1 MVNIKDYKN
10 LNDFL
15 QNHKVSKG
23 DKHTH
28 TSMGKPFGAFY
39 IDDSKLSIFYKL
51 YENAVQN
58 KESVYIIEKHTEAS
72 PVLIDF
78 DFKFN
83 LECVDRQ
90 YDINHINKIVD
101 LYMTEMEQIFK
112 FNNKE
117 NELIAFVFERSKPY
131 QAKTITKDGIHIVFP
146 FIITE
151 PYAQY
156 ALRDN
161 ILKKIEPILSDIN
174 ITNPISDVVDR
185 CVIQKNGWLMYGS
198 KKPNCD
204 PYKLAHVY
212 DSHRQ
217 QIKPD
222 EVDYEGIT
230 NFAQFLSIRRHSI
243 TECISLKDQ
252 NITTKYQKKVSKSKI
267 KSSKS
272 SYNVDYVSALVDI
285 LSMDRATEFEKWLE
299 VGICLNSI
307 DHHELF
313 DIWVEFSQKSP
324 NYNEESCI
332 QKWDEI
338 TESNK
343 NRKEITIASL
353 IYWAKMDDFDSFMK
367 IKRIDVQKRLEDT
380 LRSAVPNN
388 WDIANVLYEMFQN
401 QFVYSKRCWYEFK
414 NHKWESEEDGL
425 CLRKKISNELV
436 EEYLRL
442 NSQYNDL
449 AADAGDEGDDTKKE
463 DYLNQTKKII
473 KIINNIKSTSFK
485 DNVMKECKEL
495 FDNKQFSNKL
505 DTNEYLIGFDNGI
518 YDLKNMEFRDGRPDD
533 YVTLST
539 NTSYIEYYD
548 DTPEADEIDD
558 FTKKIVTD
566 DEVRLYLLTLLS
578 SFLQGVNAEEKF
590 RVWTGSGSN
599 GKSKLLELFITSFGD
614 YCIKFPVTLLT
625 GKRAQSNACTP
636 EIVQAVGKRFGY
648 FDEPNENERIN
659 VGLMKEYT
667 GGDKIKARGLHK
679 DPIEFKPQFKLVL
692 LCNEI
697 PKVPPHDEGTWR
709 RMELLEFKSKFV
721 ENPKEP
727 HEFSRD
733 NYLSEKIKR
742 WKEVFLSWL
751 IDKYY
756 RIYKQSGI
764 LVPEEILKFTLD
776 HKKNCD
782 MYAEFLDEVIEKGG
796 KSDMVSLTELHDE
809 YKMWHNENYN
819 GVKMVPKKEFKQFIE
834 KKFKSNEYTNK
845 SIRGYKF
852 KNRNFSMNENE
863 ISVL

>member
-10 LNDFL
+10 INDFL
-15 QNHKVSKG
+15 QDHKVSKG
-23 DKHTH
+23 ETHTH
-28 TSMGKPFGAFY
+28 TSMGKPFGAFN
-39 IDDSKLSIFYKL
+39 IDNSKLEVFYKL
-51 YENAVQN
+51 YETAIKN
-58 KESVYIIEKHTEAS
+58 KEDVHVIEKHTETS
-72 PVLIDF
+72 PILVDL

-83 LECVDRQ
+83 IEYIERQ
-90 YDINHINKIVD
+90 YNINHIKKIVD
-101 LYMTEMEQIFK
+101 LYMTEMEEIFK
-112 FNNKE
+112 FTNKE
-117 NELIAFVFERSKPY
+117 NNLIAFVFERSKPY
-131 QAKTITKDGIHIVFP
+131 HAKTIIKDGIHIIFP
-146 FIITE
+146 FAITE

-161 ILKKIEPILSDIN
+161 ILKKIDSVFSDIKIN
-174 ITNPISDVVDR
+174 NALSDVVDR
-185 CVIQKNGWLMYGS
+185 CIIQKNGWLMYGS

-204 PYKLAHVY
+204 PYKLTHVY
-212 DSHRQ
+212 DSYRQ
-217 QIKPD
+217 EINPD
-222 EVDYEGIT
+222 EVDYNGIT
-230 NFAQFLSIRRHSI
+230 NLAEFLSIRRHSLSS
-243 TECISLKDQ
+243 CLSLKDK
-252 NITTKYQKKVSKSKI
+252 NLTIKIQKKISKSKI
-267 KSSKS
+267 KSNKNC
-272 SYNVDYVSALVDI
+272 YNIEYITQLVDI
-285 LSMDRATEFEKWLE
+285 LSVERATEFEKWLE

-307 DHHELF
+307 DHTTLF
-313 DIWVEFSQKSP
+313 DVWIDFSKKSSS
-324 NYNEESCI
+324 YNEQSCI
-332 QKWDEI
+332 HKWNEI

-353 IYWAKMDDFDSFMK
+353 IYWAKMDNFDSFMN
-367 IKRIDVQKRLEDT
+367 IKRVDVQKRLEDT

-414 NHKWESEEDGL
+414 NHKWDAEEDGL

-505 DTNEYLIGFDNGI
+505 DTNEYLIGFDNGV

-533 YVTLST
+533 HVTLST

-548 DTPEADEIDD
+548 DSPEAEEIDD
-558 FTKKIVTD
+558 FMRKIVTD

-599 GKSKLLELFITSFGD
+599 GKSKLLELFISSFGD

-679 DPIEFKPQFKLVL
+679 DPIEFKPQFKLIL
-692 LCNEI
+692 LCNEL
-697 PKVPPHDEGTWR
+697 PKVPPNDEATWR
-709 RMELLEFKSKFV
+709 RMEVVEFKSKFI

-727 HEFSRD
+727 YEFERD

-742 WKEVFLSWL
+742 WKEIFLSWL

-756 RIYKQSGI
+756 RIYKNNGMS
-764 LVPEEILKFTLD
+764 VPSEILKFTLEY
-776 HKKNCD
+776 KKTCD
-782 MYAEFLDEVIEKGG
+782 MYAEYLDEVLEKGE
-796 KSDMVSLTELHDE
+796 STDVLSITELHE
-809 YKMWHNENYN
+809 EFKLWHNENYN
-819 GVKMVPKKEFKQFIE
+819 GEKIVPKTKFKQFIG
-834 KKFKSNEYTNK
+834 KKFKSNEFTNK
-845 SIRGYKF
+845 SIRGYRF
-852 KNRNFSMNENE
+852 KGKSFSLSETE
-863 ISVL
+863 ISVI